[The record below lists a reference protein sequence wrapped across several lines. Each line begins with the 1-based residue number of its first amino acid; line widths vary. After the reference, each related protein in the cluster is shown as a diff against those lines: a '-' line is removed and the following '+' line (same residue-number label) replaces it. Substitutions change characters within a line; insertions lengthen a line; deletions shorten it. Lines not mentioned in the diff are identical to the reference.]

1 MVENWNLLFWMVY
14 DNRLYSSIYFRN
26 ISRYFFKMNP
36 EKCKKTR
43 RARTK
48 HITIRINEDV
58 SNWLKKNHFSPTAIF
73 QEAIKEL
80 GYRRQK

>member
-1 MVENWNLLFWMVY
+1 
-14 DNRLYSSIYFRN
+14 
-26 ISRYFFKMNP
+26 MNP